1 MIYRRNH
8 VTRISMYKSVIKRM
22 RALGMNKVFSENIA
36 DALGL
41 TAAQVRK
48 DFSTFGI
55 TGRKRAGYRIDEL
68 LSDLNTLL
76 GKDSVRD
83 AVIAGYGSLGRA
95 VSGYK
100 DFEREMIKI
109 RAVFEKDEKKLRP
122 DTDIPVLP
130 VDEMEKYISENGIR
144 LGMIAVPDEEA
155 QGILDR
161 FVSSGIKG
169 VMNFAS
175 GPLRV
180 PENIVVHDI
189 DLNLAMETL
198 TFYVFSGC
206 RVSAED
212 SKSKRQRAGGLN
224 EY

>member
-8 VTRISMYKSVIKRM
+8 VTRISMYKSVVKRM

-55 TGRKRAGYRIDEL
+55 TGRKRAGYSIEEL

-83 AVIAGYGSLGRA
+83 AVVAGYGSLGRA
-95 VSGYK
+95 VSGYMG
-100 DFEREMIKI
+100 FEREMIRI
-109 RAVFEKDEKKLRP
+109 RAVFERDEKRLVREA
-122 DTDIPVLP
+122 DIPVLP

-144 LGMIAVPDEEA
+144 LGIIAVPDEAA
-155 QGILDR
+155 QGVLDR

-206 RVSAED
+206 RVSGED
-212 SKSKRQRAGGLN
+212 CKIRGRGQ
-224 EY
+224 EV